1 VRAGYGEKV
10 LYLPHSYQINDRGS
24 AAVPERFS
32 RPDLGLPPAAF
43 VFCCLN
49 SCYKIT
55 AETFASW
62 MGLLAMIPDSVLWLL
77 CENRTAAD
85 NLRAEAERRGV
96 RAERLV
102 FAPTLPAAEHLARYH
117 AADLFLDTFP
127 CGAHTTASDAL
138 WCGLPLVTMTG
149 KSFVARVAASLLK
162 AVGLPELITTTRGEY
177 EALAIALARDPAR
190 LAAIRQRLR
199 EKHRDSVLFNT
210 ELSTR
215 HLECAYRRIY
225 ERHHAGLPPDD
236 LQVEQSDA

>member
-1 VRAGYGEKV
+1 
-10 LYLPHSYQINDRGS
+10 
-24 AAVPERFS
+24 
-32 RPDLGLPPAAF
+32 
-43 VFCCLN
+43 
-49 SCYKIT
+49 
-55 AETFASW
+55 
-62 MGLLAMIPDSVLWLL
+62 M
-77 CENRTAAD
+77 
-85 NLRAEAERRGV
+85 
-96 RAERLV
+96 
-102 FAPTLPAAEHLARYH
+102 
-117 AADLFLDTFP
+117 
-127 CGAHTTASDAL
+127 
-138 WCGLPLVTMTG
+138 PLVTMTG

-210 ELSTR
+210 DLSTR